1 MSQADRQIVGF
12 TGTQKGMTAAQFH
25 NVWAQLQTWAPGVSY
40 GVHGACVGA
49 DDQFDQMLVALEIP
63 RVIRP
68 CTIAHMRVRCENRG
82 TVLALFDPS
91 PPLDRNR
98 DIVYESDIVF
108 VTPKTMEEELRSGT
122 WATFR
127 YARKLKRHTMI
138 FWPDGSIEMS
148 WRP

>member
-1 MSQADRQIVGF
+1 MSQADRRIVGF
-12 TGTQKGMTAAQFH
+12 TGTQKGMTAAQLH
-25 NVWAQLQTWAPGVSY
+25 NVEAQLRAWRGQVLY

-49 DDQFDQMLVALEIP
+49 DDQFDQMLVALGLP

-68 CTIAHMRVRCENRG
+68 CTITHMRVPCERQG
-82 TVLALFDPS
+82 IVLKLYDAA
-91 PPLDRNR
+91 PPLDRNK
-98 DIVYESDIVF
+98 DIVYESDIVL